1 MLYIRKVR
9 VVSPGTSNQHI
20 TAVGYSGAVSG
31 PLIEITRDIAVRLI
45 EGGTSFRSH
54 NDNTR
59 SEAAVTVAVSS
70 ARTKYIRTVAD
81 GRESNNLL
89 ELPRF

>member
-1 MLYIRKVR
+1 MI
-9 VVSPGTSNQHI
+9 SPGTSNQHI
-20 TAVGYSGAVSG
+20 TAVGYSGATSG
-31 PLIEITRDIAVRLI
+31 PLTEITRDTAVRLI

-54 NDNTR
+54 NDRTGT
-59 SEAAVTVAVSS
+59 EAAVTVAVSP

-89 ELPRF
+89 ELPRY